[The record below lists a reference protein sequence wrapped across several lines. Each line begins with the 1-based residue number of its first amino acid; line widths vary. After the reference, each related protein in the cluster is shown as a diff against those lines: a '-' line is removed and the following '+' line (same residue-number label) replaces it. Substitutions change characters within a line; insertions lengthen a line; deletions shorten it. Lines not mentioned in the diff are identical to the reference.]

1 MRGSKKKRAR
11 LTVILCPPA
20 EVATT
25 NDIVEHEA
33 NEDPRYIVEG
43 RCRRHVTSTSEDKRE
58 VKILEE
64 SKVELL
70 VQHPLAKW

>member
-1 MRGSKKKRAR
+1 MVEDRKRSHR
-11 LTVILCPPA
+11 LTIIFGPPA

-25 NDIVEHEA
+25 DDIVEQEA
-33 NEDPRYIVEG
+33 DEDPWHVVER
-43 RCRRHVTSTSEDKRE
+43 RCRWHVARPDENKRE

-70 VQHPLAKW
+70 V